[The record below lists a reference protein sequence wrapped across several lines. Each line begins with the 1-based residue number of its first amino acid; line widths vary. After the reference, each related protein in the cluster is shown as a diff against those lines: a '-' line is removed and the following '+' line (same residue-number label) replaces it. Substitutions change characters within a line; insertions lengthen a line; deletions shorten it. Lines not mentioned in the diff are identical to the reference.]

1 MIFCGDMSQCDLK
14 DKKSSGFDFFTR
26 LETNVDQ
33 IKIISLKQNHRHPI
47 VDKILDVYNEY
58 RN

>member
-1 MIFCGDMSQCDLK
+1 MSQCDLK